1 MLKPSSILT
10 LLLFLMLIIQ
20 SSGGEYFR
28 TMVLNTPQ
36 STLQEIQY
44 IRTILQVENLDLS
57 LTA

>member
-1 MLKPSSILT
+1 
-10 LLLFLMLIIQ
+10 MLIIQ

-28 TMVLNTPQ
+28 MMVLNTQQ
-36 STLQEIQY
+36 STMQEIQY